1 MLIAQKIEQRPPAAS
16 INPFNLGLSAKMQL
30 LVAAVATLMVGR
42 FGLRVW
48 KHSKAD
54 EQKRRETRDIASTE
68 EAEPTFD
75 NIVDTGGVPEFPTE

>member
-1 MLIAQKIEQRPPAAS
+1 
-16 INPFNLGLSAKMQL
+16 MQL

-54 EQKRRETRDIASTE
+54 EAQTTRDS
-68 EAEPTFD
+68 
-75 NIVDTGGVPEFPTE
+75 